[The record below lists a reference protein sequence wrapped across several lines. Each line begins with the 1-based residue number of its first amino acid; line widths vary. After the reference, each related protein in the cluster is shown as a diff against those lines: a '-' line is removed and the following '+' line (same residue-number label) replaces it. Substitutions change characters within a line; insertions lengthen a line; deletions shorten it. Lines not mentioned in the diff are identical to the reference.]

1 MGTRL
6 ISNDVVGI
14 EAMVPLDP
22 MLGFIY
28 VVQGED
34 CMGEDISTEK

>member
-1 MGTRL
+1 
-6 ISNDVVGI
+6 
-14 EAMVPLDP
+14 MVPPDL

-34 CMGEDISTEK
+34 FMGEGISIEK